1 MQEASSDS
9 VIRTLVQRLQQ
20 VRLSRNLSQQE
31 VYDATGIHI
40 GRLEAKPVN
49 VTMRTLI
56 ILCRYYDVQL
66 APLFAGL

>member
-1 MQEASSDS
+1 M
-9 VIRTLVQRLQQ
+9 
-20 VRLSRNLSQQE
+20 SRHLSQQE

-49 VTMRTLI
+49 LTMRTLI
-56 ILCRYYDVQL
+56 ILCRYYDVPL